1 MFFLK
6 EMPVLDVLALD
17 ILTEVV
23 ESTVI
28 YLNIPINVC
37 QKIST
42 LWQYQQKTWQ
52 KMNKIHNGI
61 VNLSLT
67 PATEVQASY
76 LKLQVSWI
84 WNYQNTCCVIKILNG
99 ILVYFI

>member
-42 LWQYQQKTWQ
+42 L
-52 KMNKIHNGI
+52 
-61 VNLSLT
+61 
-67 PATEVQASY
+67 
-76 LKLQVSWI
+76 
-84 WNYQNTCCVIKILNG
+84 
-99 ILVYFI
+99 